1 MIIPYLLKIILRGAA
16 IKNGNCYIIS
26 ARGSSS
32 RRLWPPQRQTLDWK
46 VDCELPYEFYG
57 KERSPELTANK
68 YKAGFEQLR
77 HWTTVSSNPCWWEY
91 KQSHRSVEGTL
102 WTGRGCGRAPPS
114 ENWLGF
120 YLDNCFL
127 ISFRQ
132 VLCLTLCLFPLSHD
146 LQNRKTFKFKIIVL
160 FSPNIDLMS

>member
-32 RRLWPPQRQTLDWK
+32 RRLWPPKRQTLDWK

-77 HWTTVSSNPCWWEY
+77 HWTTWAVTHVDENTNNHTGVWRALYERGGGAGVHLPVRTGSAFTWITAFLSALGKFFAWRSASSHSLMTY
-91 KQSHRSVEGTL
+91 K
-102 WTGRGCGRAPPS
+102 TGKHLNLKS
-114 ENWLGF
+114 
-120 YLDNCFL
+120 
-127 ISFRQ
+127 
-132 VLCLTLCLFPLSHD
+132 
-146 LQNRKTFKFKIIVL
+146 
-160 FSPNIDLMS
+160 